1 MIITIDGLST
11 NGKTTLAKLL
21 AKTLNYKSLNSGSI
35 YRALTLY
42 ILNNK
47 LDMNNINDTLSKLDN
62 ANVEIIE
69 NNVYLN
75 GTLVTNEIRSNEVSL
90 YSAKYANIKQFKEYV
105 NKYINKI
112 VEEGNLVI
120 EGRDVGTRVVPNADY
135 KFYLYSDFDV
145 RVKRLASINPNM
157 SEYEIRA
164 SLQERDT
171 FDINGGNFVKP
182 TNAISINTTN
192 YTLEEV
198 YNIMLNIIKG
208 E

>member
-1 MIITIDGLST
+1 
-11 NGKTTLAKLL
+11 
-21 AKTLNYKSLNSGSI
+21 
-35 YRALTLY
+35 
-42 ILNNK
+42 
-47 LDMNNINDTLSKLDN
+47 
-62 ANVEIIE
+62 
-69 NNVYLN
+69 
-75 GTLVTNEIRSNEVSL
+75 
-90 YSAKYANIKQFKEYV
+90 
-105 NKYINKI
+105 
-112 VEEGNLVI
+112 
-120 EGRDVGTRVVPNADY
+120 
-135 KFYLYSDFDV
+135 
-145 RVKRLASINPNM
+145 M

>member
-47 LDMNNINDTLSKLDN
+47 LDMNNINDTLFKLDN

-75 GTLVTNEIRSNEVSL
+75 GALVTNEIRSNEVSL